1 MNGGTTH
8 SFQTPPQVYPA
19 FDGHGSTNE
28 TKLGLFYG
36 MNCTYPSPDAQNLS
50 FCTSEPQGVT
60 GCTDALPEW
69 ALLRLAAMQVVAL
82 ALSIVLPLWY
92 ANYPGTDRSGK
103 NWFRVATACS
113 SPTKANGG
121 FTVIAFIVI
130 FGFTMVFYSMLFAD
144 ATGDSPPCSLPM
156 GSCTTISC
164 ICGNYYAE
172 GYVFMFVVMGLVAY
186 TFFTEFAPKIHP
198 KKHVQPEDRRYH
210 WHYSCRFWSKQ
221 LVSFGILCVVL
232 TGMFPAVVITNNHYM
247 SAIMARTS
255 VTMHVLGL
263 AGGAFSML
271 FSFVWYLLADKRDKD
286 PNPKLGTAVR
296 SIHVIAFIYF
306 IYLYQEAQSRAKDDV
321 TNHCWGLTNQ
331 EMCEYW
337 PCSVYYENPITND
350 GEFVHND
357 SEMPR
362 YTCKWVSDHD
372 SYQPYDSTEFIKK
385 NLGKCIKDEC
395 ALFQNA
401 TSVMTELCVLWL
413 LLTYIVTYASN
424 DLIVLSRKDLALVQ
438 CFPCGELVE
447 DPNHENHQS
456 LDEEDERHGEV
467 EMLRA
472 EVASLRDKV
481 AHL

>member
-1 MNGGTTH
+1 
-8 SFQTPPQVYPA
+8 
-19 FDGHGSTNE
+19 
-28 TKLGLFYG
+28 
-36 MNCTYPSPDAQNLS
+36 
-50 FCTSEPQGVT
+50 
-60 GCTDALPEW
+60 
-69 ALLRLAAMQVVAL
+69 
-82 ALSIVLPLWY
+82 
-92 ANYPGTDRSGK
+92 
-103 NWFRVATACS
+103 
-113 SPTKANGG
+113 
-121 FTVIAFIVI
+121 
-130 FGFTMVFYSMLFAD
+130 
-144 ATGDSPPCSLPM
+144 
-156 GSCTTISC
+156 
-164 ICGNYYAE
+164 
-172 GYVFMFVVMGLVAY
+172 
-186 TFFTEFAPKIHP
+186 
-198 KKHVQPEDRRYH
+198 
-210 WHYSCRFWSKQ
+210 
-221 LVSFGILCVVL
+221 
-232 TGMFPAVVITNNHYM
+232 MFPDVVITNNHYM
-247 SAIMARTS
+247 SAIMAHTS
-255 VTMHVLGL
+255 LTMHVLGL

-271 FSFVWYLLADKRDKD
+271 FSFVWYLLADKREKD

-306 IYLYQEAQSRAKDDV
+306 IYLYQEAQSRAEDDV

-357 SEMPR
+357 SEMPRCPSQPPQPSSRARGKTTQASSGSVSIHVTSSAKPLSCR

-447 DPNHENHQS
+447 DPDHENHQP

-467 EMLRA
+467 EVLRA